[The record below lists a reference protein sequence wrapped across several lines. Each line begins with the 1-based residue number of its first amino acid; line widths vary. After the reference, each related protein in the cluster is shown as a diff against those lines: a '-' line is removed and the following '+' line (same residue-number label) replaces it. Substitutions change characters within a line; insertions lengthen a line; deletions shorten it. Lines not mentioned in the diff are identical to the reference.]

1 MKKSFSSMILLVT
14 LFLQVTLAIIPS
26 IGVVSAV
33 GNVTSSDNVT
43 INDFTC
49 NITHGTVPF
58 ESRLNGNVTGQ
69 VTRWKWEFYNPQI
82 DHWSYSAGNGNF
94 VTTSHEFGRVGA
106 YGVFNVTLIVVGSNG
121 SDSLKKIDYVV
132 GNKNTTGLPTAN
144 FSASSTSGYAPLNVT
159 FTDNSK
165 NATTTLWYFG
175 LTNTSKEKNPT
186 YTFTSPGTYRVVL
199 EVSNGRGWDA
209 TAQEITVQGQQKVL
223 PEAGF
228 DADTFNGLDV
238 QFVDTSQNANGWNWD
253 FGDGTNSTEQNP
265 THIYSQAG
273 NYTVNLIVNNENGTS
288 LANKTI
294 NVEEVSSSSDESDS
308 GDSSNG
314 DSVGTVTVSDSSDSS
329 SSGSSGNSGSSSS
342 GSSSSGSSGSSG
354 GTGGSPEPQSNVATK
369 ELSQTSI
376 TYGNSVNFNFPQN
389 ATPVTNIN
397 FDSKKTVGKT
407 TAIVEMLKN
416 QSTLVS
422 EPPSDEV
429 YKFVNIWV
437 GNSGFATSDNIENAT
452 VYFKIEKSWL
462 QDKNIDKSSVTFKRY
477 NDSKWNPLQT
487 TLAGE
492 DNEYLYFI
500 AETPGLSSPFAI
512 TGKTASNAAM
522 NETKYGTQSGSNSS
536 LENNASNATNV
547 KQTQSPTTSEN
558 EDKKSPGFESVFG
571 IVSLLVVFL
580 YKRK

>member
-1 MKKSFSSMILLVT
+1 MKKSFSSMVLLVI

-26 IGVVSAV
+26 IGVVSAS
-33 GNVTSSDNVT
+33 GNVT

-49 NITHGTVPF
+49 NITKGTVPF
-58 ESRLNGNVTGQ
+58 DSRLTGNVTGQ
-69 VTRWKWEFYNPQI
+69 VTSWKWEFYNPQI
-82 DHWSYSAGNGNF
+82 NHWSYSSGKGNS
-94 VTTSHEFGRVGA
+94 VTTSHRFGRAKA
-106 YGVFNVTLIVVGSNG
+106 YGVFNVTLIVVGPNG

-144 FSASSTSGYAPLNVT
+144 FSASTTSGYAPLNVT
-159 FTDNSK
+159 FTDKSK
-165 NATTTLWYFG
+165 DTTTALWYFG
-175 LTNTSKEKNPT
+175 LTNTSKEKNST
-186 YTFTSPGTYRVVL
+186 YTFNSPGTYRVVL

-209 TAQEITVQGQQKVL
+209 TAQEITVLGQQKIL

-228 DADTFNGLDV
+228 DADTSNGLDV
-238 QFVDTSQNANGWNWD
+238 QFADTSQNANEWNWD
-253 FGDGTNSTEQNP
+253 FGDGTNSTDQNP
-265 THIYSQAG
+265 SHTYSTAG
-273 NYTVNLIVNNENGTS
+273 NYTVNLAANNENGTS

-294 NVEEVSSSSDESDS
+294 YVEEVSSSSGGSDS
-308 GDSSNG
+308 EDSSSGG
-314 DSVGTVTVSDSSDSS
+314 DSVGSVTVSDSSDSS
-329 SSGSSGNSGSSSS
+329 SDSSGSSSS
-342 GSSSSGSSGSSG
+342 GSSSSGSSGG
-354 GTGGSPEPQSNVATK
+354 AGGSPELQSNVAAK
-369 ELSQTSI
+369 EISQTSI

-389 ATPVTNIN
+389 ATPVTNIS

-407 TAIVEMLKN
+407 TAIVEMLIN

-437 GNSGFATSDNIENAT
+437 GNSGFATPDNIENAT
-452 VYFKIEKSWL
+452 VYFKVEKSWL
-462 QDKNIDKSSVTFKRY
+462 QDQNIDKSSVTFNRY
-477 NDSKWNPLQT
+477 NDSQWNPLQT

-512 TGKTASNAAM
+512 TGKTASNAAL
-522 NETKYGTQSGSNSS
+522 NETKSETQSGSNSS

-547 KQTQSPTTSEN
+547 KQKQSPTTSGN

-571 IVSLLVVFL
+571 IVSLLAVFL